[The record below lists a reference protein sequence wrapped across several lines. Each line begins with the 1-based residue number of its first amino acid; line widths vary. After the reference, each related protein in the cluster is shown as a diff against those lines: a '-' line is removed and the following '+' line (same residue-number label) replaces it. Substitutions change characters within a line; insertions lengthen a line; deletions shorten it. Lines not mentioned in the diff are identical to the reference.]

1 MKINYSALLR
11 LAVVVAAITAIV
23 VITIGVLAVPVVMSI
38 KFSWYWLFLY
48 VGYLLV
54 AFYIVVYVDSKL
66 GGVRK

>member
-11 LAVVVAAITAIV
+11 LAVVVAAITAIA